1 MTTYEE
7 IKSDLKVAMKSG
19 ETQKRDTLRS
29 IDSMIKNEEISQG
42 KREEGLSDDEVI
54 KIVKRAIKQRKDSST
69 QFKSGGRED
78 LAEKEDAEIV
88 FIEKYL
94 PEQMGDDDIKAIVK
108 RVVEKTGATEKSDM
122 GKIMGMAMCEI
133 GDKADGSI
141 VRKAVEEFLL

>member
-1 MTTYEE
+1 MTTHEE

-42 KREEGLSDDEVI
+42 KREEGLDDDEVV

-69 QFKSGGRED
+69 QFKNGGRED

-94 PEQMGDDDIKAIVK
+94 PEQMSDDDVRVIVQ
-108 RVVEKTGATEKSDM
+108 RVVEESGATKKSDM
-122 GKIMGMAMCEI
+122 GKVMGMAMCEV
-133 GDKADGSI
+133 GDKADGNI
-141 VRKAVEEFLL
+141 VRKTVEEFLS